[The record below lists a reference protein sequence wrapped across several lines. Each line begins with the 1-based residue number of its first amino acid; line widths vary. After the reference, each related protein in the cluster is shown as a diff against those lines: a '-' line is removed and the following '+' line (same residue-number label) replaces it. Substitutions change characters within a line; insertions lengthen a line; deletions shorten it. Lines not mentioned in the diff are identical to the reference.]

1 MAGYAVGKQSLA
13 ICDRCGQ
20 RYFLRELKKEW
31 TGFKVCPE
39 CYEPKHPQ
47 LEPKRSINE
56 PIAVYD
62 PRPDVRSTVTVS
74 LWQGGDST
82 IANVGMQPAPV
93 AKLLIAAGVIEPVTV
108 TIT

>member
-31 TGFKVCPE
+31 TGFKVCQE

-47 LEPKRSINE
+47 LEPKRGINE
-56 PIAVYD
+56 PIAVYE
-62 PRPDVRSTVTVS
+62 PRPDVVSTVRVS
-74 LWQGGDST
+74 VWQGGDST
-82 IANVGMQPAPV
+82 IASVGMRPASV
-93 AKLLIAAGVIEPVTV
+93 AQTLVAGGVVGTVTV
-108 TIT
+108 NIT

>member
-1 MAGYAVGKQSLA
+1 MAGYAVGRQSLA

-31 TGFKVCPE
+31 TGFKVCQE

-47 LEPKRSINE
+47 LEPKRGINE
-56 PIAVYD
+56 PIAVYE
-62 PRPDVRSTVTVS
+62 PRPDVISTVRVS

-82 IANVGMQPAPV
+82 FASVGMVPAPV
-93 AKLLIAAGVIEPVTV
+93 AKNLTANGSISTVAVVIT
-108 TIT
+108 

>member
-1 MAGYAVGKQSLA
+1 MAGYAVGRQSQA

-20 RYFLRELKKEW
+20 QYFLRELKKEW

-47 LEPKRSINE
+47 LEPKRGINE

-62 PRPDVRSTVTVS
+62 PRPDGVPVLTVTVGP
-74 LWQGGDST
+74 GGDST
-82 IANVGMQPAPV
+82 FESVGMMPAPV
-93 AKLLIAAGVIEPVTV
+93 AQAIVGQGTLGTIRVLIT
-108 TIT
+108 